1 MIGNSDR
8 NLPKILITRS
18 GEIDRTHSNWY
29 GFLSEIKK
37 SIDEQGSMFQR
48 TVGKQNE
55 TVLKDMDDKHKEI
68 QESIK
73 QLQNRTYNIE
83 HLLV

>member
-1 MIGNSDR
+1 
-8 NLPKILITRS
+8 
-18 GEIDRTHSNWY
+18 
-29 GFLSEIKK
+29 
-37 SIDEQGSMFQR
+37 MFQR